1 MVFEVQFERG
11 RRTVYRQVV
20 KKRRNLSFELK
31 FPEKDKKNALNL
43 SIEGIFLVR
52 EAGLEPAR
60 PE

>member
-31 FPEKDKKNALNL
+31 FPEKGKKNWYTRRDSN
-43 SIEGIFLVR
+43 S
-52 EAGLEPAR
+52 
-60 PE
+60 